1 MIRRMLR
8 RHREAKVG
16 RVLAR
21 QLHHTF
27 RENGAIFIHVPK
39 AAGSSIS
46 LDLFGHQ
53 VGHFTALDWFARDP
67 LLTERLFKFAFV
79 REPLDR
85 LHSAWRFLRAG
96 GMNASDAE
104 TGGRLAA
111 SFDAFVEQLA
121 GDVTLQRW
129 IHFLPQYHFL
139 CAPDTRLLVDF
150 VGRFENMEADFA
162 QVAARL
168 GKDVRLS
175 NRNPSPGAPLAA
187 SDRSRKLVRELYEL
201 DYQMFGY

>member
-1 MIRRMLR
+1 MIRRS
-8 RHREAKVG
+8 REANAN

-21 QLHHTF
+21 QLHNTF
-27 RENGAIFIHVPK
+27 REAGAIFIHVPK

-53 VGHFTALDWFARDP
+53 VGHFTAMDWFARDP
-67 LLTERLFKFAFV
+67 LLAERLFKFAFV

-96 GMNASDAE
+96 GMNSSDADVGAE
-104 TGGRLAA
+104 LAS
-111 SFDAFVEQLA
+111 SFDDFVTQLSA
-121 GDVTLQRW
+121 DASLQKW
-129 IHFLPQYHFL
+129 IHFLPQHHFL

-150 VGRFENMEADFA
+150 VGRFENMEGDFA
-162 QVAARL
+162 RVAERL
-168 GKDVRLS
+168 GKDTRLS
-175 NRNPSPGAPLAA
+175 RRNSSTGATLVA
-187 SDRSRKLVRELYEL
+187 SEDSRKLVREFYEL

>member
-8 RHREAKVG
+8 RYREANAN

-21 QLHHTF
+21 ELHNTF
-27 RENGAIFIHVPK
+27 RETGAIFIHVPK

-46 LDLFGHQ
+46 LELFGHQ
-53 VGHFTALDWFARDP
+53 VGHFTVMDWFARDP

-96 GMNASDAE
+96 GMNAGDAE
-104 TGGRLAA
+104 TGARLAA
-111 SFDAFVEQLA
+111 TFDDFVAQLVA
-121 GDVTLQRW
+121 DATLQRW
-129 IHFLPQYHFL
+129 IHFLPQHHFL

-150 VGRFENMEADFA
+150 VGRFEKMEADFA
-162 QVAARL
+162 RVAARL
-168 GKDVRLS
+168 GKDVQLS
-175 NRNPSPGAPLAA
+175 VRNPSPAAPLAA
-187 SDRSRKLVRELYEL
+187 SDRTRKLVRDLYEA

>member
-8 RHREAKVG
+8 RHREAKSN

-21 QLHHTF
+21 QLHNTF
-27 RENGAIFIHVPK
+27 RETGAIFIHVPK

-53 VGHFTALDWFARDP
+53 VGHFTAMEWFARDP
-67 LLTERLFKFAFV
+67 LLAERLFKFAFV

-85 LHSAWRFLRAG
+85 LHSAWCYLRAG
-96 GMNASDAE
+96 GMNSGDAE
-104 TGGRLAA
+104 TGAKLAA
-111 SFDAFVEQLA
+111 TFDDFVAQLVD
-121 GDVTLQRW
+121 DVALQRW
-129 IHFLPQYHFL
+129 IHFLPQHHFL

-162 QVAARL
+162 HVAARL
-168 GKDVRLS
+168 GKDVHLS
-175 NRNPSPGAPLAA
+175 RRNPSPGPPLEA
-187 SDRSRKLVRELYEL
+187 SDRTRKLVRELYER
-201 DYQMFGY
+201 DYQMFAY